1 MKDTTNM
8 INWLNEGIK
17 ALPGYGVFTNSLFYI
32 YLDRQDYD
40 GAIASLQKSLES
52 APDNVGAIVLI
63 ARLYTQQGKHSDA
76 APYYQKAIALD
87 ANNLD
92 ANLYYGLNFLAEM
105 EAGESEMLKNH
116 AREAEMDKFSNEK
129 LDAALPY
136 LRKAFQ
142 LDVNHENNDI
152 PTLLMQV
159 LYRKF
164 QPTGAQNKAAL
175 IQEYNDVA
183 VAYGRPEYHK

>member
-1 MKDTTNM
+1 MK
-8 INWLNEGIK
+8 E
-17 ALPGYGVFTNSLFYI
+17 FNSTEFCSKVKNLKETMVNITYDSQVKNIFYQVI
-32 YLDRQDYD
+32 RDNDYNPTD
-40 GAIASLQKSLES
+40 
-52 APDNVGAIVLI
+52 V
-63 ARLYTQQGKHSDA
+63 
-76 APYYQKAIALD
+76 
-87 ANNLD
+87 
-92 ANLYYGLNFLAEM
+92 LNFLAEM